1 MTRDHFR
8 LAKQAANKEKLK
20 VNTLMPE
27 QLQKAIDDYHALMA
41 RDLDA
46 ADEQVAALRQMQIER
61 KVTFGPRPLAD
72 SLRPTFLTEAT
83 YNAVQDTVYLIR
95 QAILLIAAAF
105 FNDERVLK
113 QELGLEDWEIE
124 LAAMPTNVIRMAAM
138 SRMDSFMTK
147 DSSWPPCRGWIRS

>member
-1 MTRDHFR
+1 
-8 LAKQAANKEKLK
+8 
-20 VNTLMPE
+20 
-27 QLQKAIDDYHALMA
+27 MA

-46 ADEQVAALRQMQIER
+46 ADEQVAALMQMQIER
-61 KVTFGPRPLAD
+61 KVTFGDRPLAH

-95 QAILLIAAAF
+95 QAVLLIAAGF

-113 QELGLEDWEIE
+113 EELGLEDWEIE

-138 SRMDSFMTK
+138 SRMDST
-147 DSSWPPCRGWIRS
+147 